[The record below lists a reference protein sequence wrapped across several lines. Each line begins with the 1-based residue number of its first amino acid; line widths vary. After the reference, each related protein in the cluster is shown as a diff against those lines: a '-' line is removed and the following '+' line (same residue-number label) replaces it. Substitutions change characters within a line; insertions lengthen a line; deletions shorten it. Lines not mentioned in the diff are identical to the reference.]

1 MCLAVPGKVLEIHT
15 NIEPVMAV
23 VDFGGIRKK
32 VCIELVPEVKIGD
45 YVVVHVGFAISIV
58 DEEDAVETLK
68 LFEEMGEKF
77 GDESS
82 G

>member
-1 MCLAVPGKVLEIHT
+1 MCLAVPGKVLEIHA

-45 YVVVHVGFAISIV
+45 YVVVHVGICNQYRGRRGC
-58 DEEDAVETLK
+58 DGDAETFRGNGGK
-68 LFEEMGEKF
+68 IRG
-77 GDESS
+77 
-82 G
+82 